1 MLVNRHKL
9 GHTNPPP
16 SSPKG
21 RIMRHSLLL
30 TAAAMTLSSPAF
42 AALPEGAKA
51 PDFATAAALGG
62 KAFEFSLAKALK
74 KGPVVLYFFPAAFTP
89 GCTVEAH
96 EFAEAAA
103 DFKKAGA
110 SLLGVAG
117 DDIAKLSKFSV
128 EECRNKF
135 PVGVASAAMI
145 KGYDVA
151 LPMAGRSN
159 RTSFVIAPNGQIVH
173 AYTNSDY
180 RGHVAGALKA
190 VQGWRSAQKKR

>member
-1 MLVNRHKL
+1 
-9 GHTNPPP
+9 
-16 SSPKG
+16 
-21 RIMRHSLLL
+21 MRTFVL
-30 TAAAMTLSSPAF
+30 AAVAALTLSGPAF

-51 PDFATAAALGG
+51 PDFATVAALGG
-62 KAFEFSLAKALK
+62 KQFEFSLAKALK

-96 EFAEAAA
+96 EFAEATA
-103 DFKKAGA
+103 DFKKSGA

-151 LPMAGRSN
+151 LPMAGRSS
-159 RTSFVIAPNGQIVH
+159 RTSYVIAPNGQVI
-173 AYTNSDY
+173 YSYSNLDY

-190 VQGWRSAQKKR
+190 VKGWRAGQKKR